1 MRWSR
6 PGSNGMDKILI
17 KKADGTTEFFKEEKL
32 RNSLKRS
39 GATPKHIEE
48 IVSHIMSEID
58 TDVTTDE
65 IFKHAF
71 DLLHK
76 MGGSVAAKYSLRRAI
91 SQLGPS
97 GFPFEQFMSR
107 VFNELGYRSHSG
119 VIVNGKCAEH
129 EIDVVAENDNE
140 VIFMELKFHN
150 NFGLKSDMKVAL
162 YVQARHDDLIKNNF
176 GHYADSGKKSEFWLV
191 TNTKFTSNSIKYA
204 KCAGLKMVGWSY
216 PSNGNLQ
223 EIIESSGLQPITCLT
238 SLTTDEKNYFLNKNI
253 VLCKTLEQ
261 KEHLLQEAGLDKNRA
276 NNALDE
282 IRGLNELG

>member
-1 MRWSR
+1 
-6 PGSNGMDKILI
+6 MDKLLI
-17 KKADGTTEFFKEEKL
+17 KKADGTTEVFKEEKL

-39 GATPKHIEE
+39 GATDKQIEE
-48 IVSHIMSEID
+48 VVSHVTAEIH
-58 TDVTTDE
+58 TDVTSDE
-65 IFKHAF
+65 VFKHAF
-71 DLLHK
+71 EVLNK
-76 MGGSVAAKYSLRRAI
+76 IGGSVAAKYSLRRAI

-129 EIDVVAENDNE
+129 EIDVVAENDQE

-162 YVQARHDDLIKNNF
+162 YVQARHNDLKKNNF
-176 GHYADSGKKSEFWLV
+176 GHYADAGKKSEFWLV

-204 KCAGLKMVGWSY
+204 KCAGLKMIGWSY
-216 PSNGNLQ
+216 PSKGNLQ

-238 SLTTDEKNYFLNKNI
+238 TLTTDEKSYFLNKNI
-253 VLCKTLEQ
+253 VLCKTLQE
-261 KEHLLQEAGLDKNRA
+261 KEHLLIEAGLDKNRVE
-276 NNALDE
+276 NTLTE
-282 IRGLNELG
+282 IKGLSDLG